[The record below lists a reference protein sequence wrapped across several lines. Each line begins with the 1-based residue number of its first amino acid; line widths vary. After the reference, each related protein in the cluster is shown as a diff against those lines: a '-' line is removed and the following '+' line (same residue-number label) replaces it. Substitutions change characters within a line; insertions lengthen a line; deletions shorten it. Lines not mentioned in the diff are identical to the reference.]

1 MLTTYKIFPIYL
13 GEIPVHDKSSFTYM
27 VEPGVKM
34 TCPFISFLLLGS
46 NGRKIL
52 VDTGPCDAEWGA
64 KYHMPLNIPDGCEIV
79 EVLRRDFDLAPGDLD
94 YIINTHLHWDHSCGN
109 HKFPGKKIYVQASEL
124 EYALDPL
131 PIHRATYESPQYGV
145 VSSWMRARDQ
155 LVTVD
160 GDTEIDDG
168 IRLILLPGHSD
179 GIQGV
184 LVSTEDGPYLLA
196 GDCINLYQNWEG
208 NGKLRH
214 IIGGLH
220 SDVKAY
226 FKTYEKIEA
235 LEQAEH
241 IKIIPGHD
249 VHVLDHKVYPVSV
262 EEGSE

>member
-27 VEPGVKM
+27 VDPGVKM

-160 GDTEIDDG
+160 GDTEI
-168 IRLILLPGHSD
+168 
-179 GIQGV
+179 
-184 LVSTEDGPYLLA
+184 
-196 GDCINLYQNWEG
+196 
-208 NGKLRH
+208 
-214 IIGGLH
+214 
-220 SDVKAY
+220 
-226 FKTYEKIEA
+226 
-235 LEQAEH
+235 
-241 IKIIPGHD
+241 
-249 VHVLDHKVYPVSV
+249 
-262 EEGSE
+262 

>member
-27 VEPGVKM
+27 VDPGVKM

-52 VDTGPCDAEWGA
+52 VDTGPCDAVDA
-64 KYHMPLNIPDGCEIV
+64 QT
-79 EVLRRDFDLAPGDLD
+79 LARE
-94 YIINTHLHWDHSCGN
+94 TV
-109 HKFPGKKIYVQASEL
+109 PGKKIYVQASEL

-184 LVSTEDGPYLLA
+184 LVSTENGPYLLA

-235 LEQAEH
+235 LEQTEH